1 MTDLPLLVTAQ
12 RLNDALRDP
21 AVRVLDATVWLQ
33 LHPDGS
39 EVTIESGRAAFDEG
53 HIPGAGF
60 ADLIELSDPARPA
73 WFMLPDPSRFADGMS
88 RLGVGPGTH
97 VVVYDGEDGIWA
109 ARLWWMLRTF
119 GFDAVSLLDGGI
131 KAWRAAGLPLS
142 TEIEDVTPGAFDV
155 RFRPELVATREDVEG
170 VVRDGGACLVNALR
184 AEFFRGD
191 IPIIP
196 GRFGHIPGSVSVP
209 HGDLIDAESNRVL
222 PVDRLREHFAATG
235 VLDQP
240 RVVTYCGGGIAATF
254 DAFALALLG
263 RDDVAVYDG
272 SLVEWS
278 SDPDL
283 PLDVA

>member
-1 MTDLPLLVTAQ
+1 MTDLPLLVAPE
-12 RLNDALRDP
+12 RLSDALGDP
-21 AVRVLDATVWLQ
+21 ALRVLDATVWLQ

-39 EVTIESGRAAFDEG
+39 EVTIESGRAAFEAG
-53 HIPGAGF
+53 HVPGAGF
-60 ADLIELSDPARPA
+60 ADLIELSDPVRPA
-73 WFMLPDPSRFADGMS
+73 WFMLPEPERFAEGMS

-109 ARLWWMLRTF
+109 TRLWWMLRAF
-119 GFDAVSLLDGGI
+119 GFEAVSVLDGGM
-131 KAWRAAGLPLS
+131 KAWRAAGLPIS
-142 TEIEDVTPGAFDV
+142 TEAQDVTPTGFVA
-155 RFRPELVATREDVEG
+155 RFRPELVATRRDVEALMG
-170 VVRDGGACLVNALR
+170 DGGACLVNALPV
-184 AEFFRGD
+184 ELFRGD
-191 IPIIP
+191 VPITP

-209 HGDLIDAESNRVL
+209 HGDLVEPESNRFL
-222 PVDRLREHFAATG
+222 PAERLRERFAASG
-235 VLDQP
+235 VLDRP
-240 RVVTYCGGGIAATF
+240 RVVAYCGGAVAATF